1 MRPHAGLHL
10 AVLALSFSSTLLPA
24 QAPPPPPPP
33 RQPAAVADAT
43 AGTMLAT
50 DRYLFV
56 LRDGVLY
63 QFDVHTLQL
72 RRSHRFDAAPV
83 VVELVDTPSAAEP
96 KAQQR
101 AKDAPTAAQLQTAVD
116 AGIAWLVEHQDDD
129 GRWDS
134 DGFGKHDPDGKTDG
148 AGSPTHDVSATGLA
162 VLALLGSGNTMRSGP
177 HAKNVKSGINWLRKQ
192 QDPSTGLFGTKASH
206 DFIYDHAIATYA
218 MCETFGLSG
227 YESLRPIAQKGLDY
241 LEMHRNPYAVW
252 RYQPRD
258 NDNDTSV
265 TTWAVQALESGHFFG
280 LTINK
285 EALVVAASWYDQVTT
300 PDGRAGYTKA
310 GERSS
315 RLAGEL
321 EKFPPEKGEAMTAA
335 ATWARY
341 LLQQTPATKPVMAA
355 SLKVLAANPPR
366 WEDGCIDAIYWYFGT
381 YAALQAGGE
390 HWQKWARTLTP
401 LIERQRQNGAVAG
414 SWDPIGVWD
423 GMSGRVHVT
432 ALYTLS
438 LMGALRPARM
448 R

>member
-1 MRPHAGLHL
+1 
-10 AVLALSFSSTLLPA
+10 
-24 QAPPPPPPP
+24 
-33 RQPAAVADAT
+33 
-43 AGTMLAT
+43 MLAT
-50 DRYLFV
+50 EHHLFV

-63 QFDVHTLQL
+63 QFDVNTLQL
-72 RRSHRFDAAPV
+72 RRSHRFDAAPGP
-83 VVELVDTPSAAEP
+83 VELVDTPFTEE
-96 KAQQR
+96 
-101 AKDAPTAAQLQTAVD
+101 AKPNAPAKEAPTAAQLQTAVD
-116 AGIAWLVEHQDDD
+116 AGIAWLVKHQDDD

-134 DGFGKHDPDGKTDG
+134 DGFGKHDPEGKTDG
-148 AGSPTHDVSATGLA
+148 PGSPTHDVSATGLA
-162 VLALLGSGNTMRSGP
+162 VLALLGSGSTMRSGP
-177 HAKNVKSGINWLRKQ
+177 YAKGIKYGVNWLRKQ

-218 MCETFGLSG
+218 MCEAYGSSS
-227 YESLRPIAQKGLDY
+227 YDSLKPIAQKGLDY

-265 TTWAVQALESGHFFG
+265 TTWALQALESGRFFG

-285 EALVVAASWYDQVTT
+285 EALVVASTWYDQVTT

-315 RLAGEL
+315 RLPAEA

-341 LLQQTPATKPVMAA
+341 ILQQTPATKPVMEA
-355 SLKVLAANPPR
+355 SLKVMLGNPPR
-366 WEDGCIDAIYWYFGT
+366 WEDGHIDAIYWYFGT
-381 YAALQAGGE
+381 AAAWQAGGE
-390 HWQKWARTLTP
+390 HWAQWSRTLRP
-401 LIERQRQNGAVAG
+401 LVEHQRTDGSLAG

-432 ALYTLS
+432 ALYALTLAT
-438 LMGALRPARM
+438 GARSGRM

>member
-24 QAPPPPPPP
+24 QAPPPPPPRP
-33 RQPAAVADAT
+33 PAAVADGA

-72 RRSHRFDAAPV
+72 RRSHRFDAGPGP
-83 VVELVDTPSAAEP
+83 VELVDTPFTEEAKPNAP
-96 KAQQR
+96 
-101 AKDAPTAAQLQTAVD
+101 AKDAPTATQLQTAVD
-116 AGIAWLVEHQDDD
+116 AGIAWLVKHQDDD

-177 HAKNVKSGINWLRKQ
+177 HAKAVKRAVAWLRDQ
-192 QDPSTGLFGTKASH
+192 QQESGLFGTNAAH

-218 MCETFGLSG
+218 VCEAYGLSS
-227 YESLRPIAQKGLDY
+227 YKSLEPIAQKGLDY

-265 TTWAVQALESGHFFG
+265 TTWAVQALESGRFFG

-285 EALVVAASWYDQVTT
+285 QALVVAASWYDQVTT
-300 PDGRAGYTKA
+300 PDGRAGYSKA

-315 RLAGEL
+315 RLPDEAA
-321 EKFPPEKGEAMTAA
+321 KFPPEKGEAMTAA

-341 LLQQTPATKPVMAA
+341 LLQQTPATKPVMEA
-355 SLKVLAANPPR
+355 SLKVMLDNPPR
-366 WEDGCIDAIYWYFGT
+366 WEDGHIDAIYWYFGT

-390 HWQKWARTLTP
+390 HWQKWSRTLTP
-401 LIERQRQNGAVAG
+401 LVEHQRQDGAVAG

-438 LMGALRPARM
+438 LAGALRSARM

>member
-1 MRPHAGLHL
+1 MRPYAGLHL

-33 RQPAAVADAT
+33 LQPAAVADAT

-72 RRSHRFDAAPV
+72 RRSHRFDAAPG

-101 AKDAPTAAQLQTAVD
+101 AKGAPTAAQLQTAVD
-116 AGIAWLVEHQDDD
+116 AGIAWLVKHQDDD

-162 VLALLGSGNTMRSGP
+162 VLALLGSGSTMRSGP
-177 HAKNVKSGINWLRKQ
+177 HAKAVKKAVNWLSRQ
-192 QDPSTGLFGTKASH
+192 QQENGLFGTNAAH
-206 DFIYDHAIATYA
+206 DFVYDHAIATYA

-227 YESLRPIAQKGLDY
+227 YETLRPIAQKGLDY

-265 TTWAVQALESGHFFG
+265 TTWALQALESGHSFG

-341 LLQQTPATKPVMAA
+341 LLQQTPATKPVMEA
-355 SLKVLAANPPR
+355 SLKVMLDNPPR
-366 WEDGCIDAIYWYFGT
+366 WEDGHIDAIYWYFGT
-381 YAALQAGGE
+381 AAAWQAGAK
-390 HWQKWARTLTP
+390 HWAAWSRTLRP
-401 LIERQRQNGAVAG
+401 LVEHQRTDGHFAG

-432 ALYTLS
+432 ALYALTLET
-438 LMGALRPARM
+438 GARSGRM